1 MTSSEQRAMK
11 EQHGLT
17 NEHAAADAD
26 IQSQRSPHF
35 GNYDLVRR
43 IDVGG
48 MGEVYLARQRTA
60 FGRQVALKIIRP
72 DLMHDVTTR
81 KRFLR
86 EAEVSAHLKHDHILP
101 LVEFGEE
108 QGRLFLVTPYVEGGT
123 LGQRLQ
129 RGPLSLSD
137 IHQLFP
143 ALVQAVAYIHKR
155 GVIHRD
161 LKPSNILLEQNGEQS
176 QTYVRLID
184 FGIASIQGTTV
195 ASAPLTSA
203 GHEMGTVAYMAPER
217 LSGIAA
223 PSNDIYSLG
232 IILYQMLTGQLPNNG
247 QAVALPQA
255 LDSII
260 KRSTA
265 TDPNQRYATA
275 EDLLKAFEY
284 AYRFLNVHTA
294 QKGQSGLIKAV
305 TIEDEAEE
313 DNQPTPKS
321 LPSSRSLASA
331 QEYSESM
338 ILRRNEGNGPAKT
351 TTVFQ
356 GNDYSAPT
364 SYIGPAKV
372 TVGDTARPGT
382 PPRPRRKRKASVVV
396 ALTIAILA
404 VLVALTGIGLL
415 TFQAAISAT
424 VTVTPQTHVINNVL
438 TVTARIGQRNI
449 DVANSTVPATVLSS
463 IQTTQNSGS
472 TTGHGNC
479 VFGIFDCKQVV
490 DQADVDNLTQQDTP
504 TLQNQII
511 QDLHS
516 KAQASGLTI
525 VGSIHYGDPNSVAN
539 PPVGAESKT
548 VTVSVTEQGY
558 LEAIKTS
565 DVTSLARQALT
576 RQKDQQFGAK
586 YILLNQFTQIGQ
598 PAIQSVDAQGNVIIQ
613 IAVGGVVKYQFSAT
627 DLNTLQTDLKG
638 MKLQEARLF
647 LSKQAGID
655 PKSVSVHLSY
665 GDTMPTNI
673 QQIKLFATDP
683 TNIPSVQLPTV
694 KSTATPNQ

>member
-1 MTSSEQRAMK
+1 MK

-17 NEHAAADAD
+17 NEHAAADED

-60 FGRQVALKIIRP
+60 FGRLVALKIIRS

-123 LGQRLQ
+123 LAQRLQ
-129 RGPLSLSD
+129 RGPLALPD
-137 IHQLFP
+137 VYQLFP

-161 LKPSNILLEQNGEQS
+161 LKPSNILLERDGEQA

-184 FGIASIQGTTV
+184 FGIASIQGAA

-232 IILYQMLTGQLPNNG
+232 IILYQMLTGQLPKNG
-247 QAVALPQA
+247 KAVALPQA
-255 LDSII
+255 LDTII

-265 TDPNQRYATA
+265 TDPNERYATA
-275 EDLLKAFEY
+275 EDLLKDFEY
-284 AYRFLNVHTA
+284 AYRFLSMNLNAA
-294 QKGQSGLIKAV
+294 QRGHSGLIKAV
-305 TIEDEAEE
+305 TIEDEAGE
-313 DNQPTPKS
+313 DSQPTPRN
-321 LPSSRSLASA
+321 LPAARSLASS
-331 QEYSESM
+331 QELSESM
-338 ILRRNEGNGPAKT
+338 ILRRNEGDGQAKT
-351 TTVFQ
+351 STIFKDH
-356 GNDYSAPT
+356 DYAAPT
-364 SYIGPAKV
+364 SYLGSGKGTVANAPQPA
-372 TVGDTARPGT
+372 A
-382 PPRPRRKRKASVVV
+382 PPQPRRRRRASIVV
-396 ALTIAILA
+396 ALSIATIA

-424 VTVTPQTHVINNVL
+424 VTVTPQTHVLNNTL
-438 TVTARIGQRNI
+438 TVTARIGQRSI
-449 DVANSTVPATVLSS
+449 DVANSTIPATVLSS
-463 IQTTQNSGS
+463 TQTTQNSGA
-472 TTGHGNC
+472 TTGHGGC

-490 DQADVDNLTQQDTP
+490 DQADVDNLTQQATP
-504 TLQNQII
+504 SLQNQIA
-511 QDLHS
+511 QDLRS
-516 KAQASGLTI
+516 KAQTSGLTI
-525 VGSIHYGDPNSVAN
+525 VGTLHYGDPNSTAN
-539 PPVGAESKT
+539 PPVGTESKT
-548 VTVSVTEQGY
+548 VTVSITEQGY
-558 LEAIKTS
+558 LETIKTS
-565 DVTSLARQALT
+565 DVTNLARQALT
-576 RQKDQQFGAK
+576 HQKDQHFGVK
-586 YILLNQFTQIGQ
+586 YILLSQMTQIGQ
-598 PAIQSVDAQGNVIIQ
+598 PAIQSVDAQGNVTIK
-613 IAVGGVVKYQFSAT
+613 IAIGGVVKYQFSAS
-627 DLNTLQTDLKG
+627 DINTLQTNLKG
-638 MKLQEARLF
+638 MKLKDVRLF

-655 PKSVSVHLSY
+655 PKSVTVHLSY
-665 GDTMPTNI
+665 GDTMPTSI

-683 TNIPSVQLPTV
+683 TSLPSVQLPAV
-694 KSTATPNQ
+694 QPSSTPNQ